1 MSEPL
6 PSLRLLPPRPQP
18 ALPPFSPSGQQARAA
33 LAAGE
38 NLVILGAPRTGK
50 STLAVQLLIEAVQA
64 GRDALILAPT
74 RARADYL
81 RRRVTPILGTDGGGK
96 VRVRTPAAWALSV
109 VSEFLTARPSP
120 LPAPVLLMGAQEDA
134 ALAAMIRPE
143 DWAPLPPEA
152 TQTRAFRSE
161 LRNLLARAGEL
172 GISADDLESF
182 GMPIWNQAAPILRAW
197 DAQGRPTAQ
206 RRDQVRKIDSVRLQ
220 DRAIEALK
228 EWEREEVFAPRP
240 QPELLI
246 VDDYQDCTAATG
258 RLLRY
263 LAGPDVEGK
272 RTQIVVLG
280 NPDLAV
286 ETFRGGTP
294 SLLLQAETNP
304 EIAATRLVLRESYVG
319 VPALAALW
327 EAQAAAIPVSGTAL
341 YRYPRLQGAREGVA
355 GGLPDAERS
364 PSVSTSRSIALS
376 DAEASVWP
384 GSAPSERAEPIE
396 VLVASSISQEA
407 AHVARAFRAEHI
419 AAGTPW
425 SDMAVVVRSAG
436 IARQVSAEMSRRGV
450 PVRSS
455 QPAVLFRHETVSAA
469 LLDLA
474 KAVLDGDFE
483 MQASDRNHAIAELLT
498 GPLVGISPVELRRL
512 RRYLAT
518 HVDECQEAGVPFL
531 DSTVDAIE
539 APDSLDQRGLDP
551 AQSGEEADEQDG
563 GDGPDEAEA
572 PDGQLRLV
580 ELFPAPTAADLL
592 SALVLAGSEV
602 VRTWSGGLTEPSLQT
617 MASSVARGASMLERA
632 KPLVKASQS
641 GETTRVDI
649 EDLLW
654 ALWDG
659 SGRAEQ
665 WQELA
670 LAAGREY
677 SALSEAAERD
687 LDIVTALFK
696 RAEVW
701 SERNPEGHARAFLS
715 ELAAEEIPSDS
726 VAPQGVRPEGVEVLT
741 PASAVGRH
749 WPVVAVMGL
758 NADTWPNTRL
768 RDSLLRAGQLVDLVV
783 GNTAAMA
790 GSKQEAESLASA
802 RQSVRA
808 DERRMFLAALSRAS
822 RRLILS
828 SSQDRD
834 SSPSSFFLDVA
845 TLLARAAEDAKVED
859 LTQPRPDVGDLTVRG
874 LTAELRHALL
884 LAQMPEASEELRAEG
899 EAAAALLARLAD
911 EGVDVA
917 DPQLWAGV
925 HDAPET
931 PLQEPG
937 TPIALSP
944 SAIEQIAECP
954 LRYFLRKTGANEPW
968 TDQAAIGTAIHAV
981 AERAQREGL
990 RGVEELLPAFDEEL
1004 LKVGLPHY
1012 VKPRSHWERT
1022 VRAFRIRQITALA
1035 EYFNSEVPV
1044 GSPAQVEVTID
1055 HILSVSGTEIPGFEE
1070 DLPRPDDIKVR
1081 IRGRMDRIEYHNA
1094 VAEPGEEPPGTP
1106 PDKTVPQLLE
1116 NEVLPKGFGQRVV
1129 LRDFKSAEKKP
1140 TKAEAVENMQLA
1152 SYRRALEALGYDVAQ
1167 ATLVYLATTT
1177 KDTPALMPADG
1188 QLRPSPDEDGMD
1200 WVGEKVAFA
1209 AQTLSASRVLALSG
1223 KHCERCPVTA
1233 SCPALVDGMVSER

>member
-1 MSEPL
+1 MSEPQ

-18 ALPPFSPSGQQARAA
+18 ALPQLSPSGEQAREA

-81 RRRVTPILGTDGGGK
+81 RQRVAPILGSDGGGK
-96 VRVRTPAAWALSV
+96 VRVRTPASWALSV

-120 LPAPVLLMGAQEDA
+120 LPAPVLLVGAQEDA
-134 ALAAMIRPE
+134 ALAEMIRPE
-143 DWAPLPPEA
+143 DWAPLPPDA
-152 TQTRAFRSE
+152 VRTRAFRSE

-182 GMPIWNQAAPILRAW
+182 GVPIWNQAAPILRAW
-197 DAQGRPTAQ
+197 DAQGRASAE
-206 RRDQVRKIDSVRLQ
+206 RRTQVRKIDSVRLQ
-220 DRAIEALK
+220 DRAIEALRD
-228 EWEREEVFAPRP
+228 WRDEEVFAERP

-263 LAGPDVEGK
+263 LATRNPDGG
-272 RTQIVVLG
+272 RTQIIVLG

-286 ETFRGGTP
+286 ETFRGGAP
-294 SLLLQAETNP
+294 SLLLEAETQP
-304 EIAATRLVLRESYVG
+304 EIAATRLVLRESFAG

-327 EAQAAAIPVSGTAL
+327 EAQASAIPVSGTAL
-341 YRYPRLQGAREGVA
+341 HRYPRLQVPLGE
-355 GGLPDAERS
+355 LPDAEQS
-364 PSVSTSRSIALS
+364 PSGSGSGSEMLADVEPSARPTGSLS
-376 DAEASVWP
+376 
-384 GSAPSERAEPIE
+384 SEAEPIE
-396 VLVASSISQEA
+396 VLVASSLSQEA
-407 AHVARAFRAEHI
+407 AHVARAFRSEHI

-436 IARQVSAEMSRRGV
+436 LARQISAELSRRGV

-455 QPAVLFRHETVSAA
+455 QPAALFRHETVSAT
-469 LLDLA
+469 LLELA

-483 MQASDRNHAIAELLT
+483 RHAPDRNHAIAQLLT
-498 GPLVGISPVELRRL
+498 GPLVGLSPVELRRL
-512 RRYLAT
+512 RRYLVA
-518 HVDECQEAGVPFL
+518 HVDELQEAGVHVMYPV
-531 DSTVDAIE
+531 VDDMGPHESSDEVAFDAAHAADRE
-539 APDSLDQRGLDP
+539 
-551 AQSGEEADEQDG
+551 DEQDWG
-563 GDGPDEAEA
+563 EDSEDSDGDL
-572 PDGQLRLV
+572 DGSLELV
-580 ELFPAPTAADLL
+580 ELFPARTAADLL

-602 VRTWSGGLTEPSLQT
+602 VRTWTSALTEPSLQAIG
-617 MASSVARGASMLERA
+617 ASIVRGASMLERA
-632 KPLVKASQS
+632 QPLVKAIQK
-641 GETTRVDI
+641 GEATRVDI
-649 EDLLW
+649 EELLW

-659 SGRAEQ
+659 SGRAKQ
-665 WQELA
+665 WQQLA
-670 LAAGREY
+670 LAVGREH
-677 SALSEAAERD
+677 SALSEAAEGD

-701 SERNPEGHARAFLS
+701 SERSPEGQARAFLA

-768 RDSLLRAGQLVDLVV
+768 RDSLLRAGQLVDLVL
-783 GNTAAMA
+783 GNTTAAAGTEQDA
-790 GSKQEAESLASA
+790 GSLAAA

-822 RRLILS
+822 RRLLLS
-828 SSQDRD
+828 ASQDRD

-845 TLLARAAEDAKVED
+845 TLLARASEDASVED
-859 LTQPRPDVGDLTVRG
+859 LTQPRLDVGDLTLRG

-884 LAQMPEASEELRAEG
+884 LGQMPEASEEERAEA

-925 HDAPET
+925 QDAPET
-931 PLQEPG
+931 PLHQAG
-937 TPIALSP
+937 TPITLSP
-944 SAIEQIAECP
+944 SAIEQIIECP
-954 LRYFLRKTGANEPW
+954 LRYFLRKTGANEPS
-968 TDQAAIGTAIHAV
+968 TDNATIGTAIHAV
-981 AERAQREGL
+981 AERAQREGF
-990 RGVEELLPAFDEEL
+990 RGVEEFLTAFDEEL
-1004 LKVGLPHY
+1004 LTVGLHHY
-1012 VKPRSHWERT
+1012 VTPRSHWERT
-1022 VRAFRIRQITALA
+1022 VRDFRVRQIKALA
-1035 EYFNSEVPV
+1035 EYFKSEVPV
-1044 GSPAQVEVTID
+1044 GAPAHVEVNID
-1055 HILSVSGTEIPGFEE
+1055 HILSVSGMDIPGFEE
-1070 DLPRPDDIKVR
+1070 EMPHPEDVKVR

-1106 PDKTVPQLLE
+1106 PEKTAPQLLA
-1116 NEVLPKGFGQRVV
+1116 NEVLPKGSGQRVV
-1129 LRDFKSAEKKP
+1129 LRDFKSGKNKP

-1152 SYRRALEALGYDVAQ
+1152 SYRLALESLGYDVAQ

-1177 KDTPALMPADG
+1177 KDTPAFMPADG
-1188 QLRPSPDEDGMD
+1188 QLCPCPDEDGVD

-1209 AQTLSASRVLALSG
+1209 AQALSASRVLALSG
-1223 KHCERCPVTA
+1223 KHCEYCPVKA